1 MYRTASILHL
11 TDQEIRK
18 LKHLEDLNLPPAGW
32 IRTIRKSLGM
42 SLRQLGDRMGITPQ
56 SVKEIEDRERN
67 GTVSIRVLQQC
78 GRALGMTFVYG
89 LVPAEQSLEAMID
102 KRIKE
107 IAGELVYRASLEMR
121 TGEKDPDPDRLLQAF
136 IEKTRELKA
145 TMPVNL
151 WDK

>member
-1 MYRTASILHL
+1 MNKSASLLHI

-18 LKHLEDLNLPPAGW
+18 LKPLKNLNLPPAGW
-32 IRTIRKSLGM
+32 VRTIRKSLGM
-42 SLRQLGDRMGITPQ
+42 SLRQLGNRMGITPQ

-78 GRALGMTFVYG
+78 GKALGMTFVYG

-102 KRIKE
+102 RRVKE
-107 IAGELVYRASLEMR
+107 IAGEIIYRASLQMR
-121 TGEKDPDPDRLLQAF
+121 AGEKEPDPDRLLQAF

-145 TMPVNL
+145 TMPVTL